1 MTPGRYLI
9 AVVSGLRLLV
19 GVLAGG
25 AVIGSLVVP
34 GGTAAPASGALSPA
48 APTRLSLPT
57 LQVTAP
63 VVPIPLAADQSLDP
77 PRDYHQVGWWDA
89 SAMPGASQGQTVIT
103 GHTLHTGGASMNEL
117 GRLAPGDLVDVATE
131 SGTMRYAVRQTKVL
145 SRARLAERSLALFG
159 QDRGRGRLVLI
170 TCTDW
175 NGSFY
180 ESNVVVLAKPLGS
193 PA

>member
-1 MTPGRYLI
+1 MGYLTA
-9 AVVSGLRLLV
+9 AVAGLRLLV

-34 GGTAAPASGALSPA
+34 GGAAAPAYGTLSPA
-48 APTRLSLPT
+48 TPYQISLPA
-57 LQVTAP
+57 LEVTAP
-63 VVPIPLAADQSLDP
+63 VVPIALAADQSLDP
-77 PRDYHQVGWWDA
+77 PRDYHQVGWWDT
-89 SAMPGASQGQTVIT
+89 SAKPGARHGQTVIT

-117 GRLAPGDLVDVATE
+117 GRLTRGDLVDVRTKR
-131 SGTMRYAVRQTKVL
+131 GTMRYAVQQVKVL
-145 SRARLAERSLALFG
+145 SRARLAEESRALFG
-159 QDRGRGRLVLI
+159 QDRGRGRLVLV

-193 PA
+193 PV